1 MIECIRLLDMPAAAA
16 DNRDELTLVVELL
29 RDVWTDDGSTVT
41 DQAGVHARE
50 QGRVV
55 RLHKAAFTRVIE
67 IVQSDANDFFGV
79 RNRRKTE
86 HGRHIDRITGEQFV
100 VTRGKPS
107 RTRLDQVM
115 KIPRIAGIVRVSPD
129 KFRSASIDREATAS
143 VPDERGK
150 SHLAR
155 LLSLSRMSV
164 MNSD

>member
-1 MIECIRLLDMPAAAA
+1 MPAAAA
-16 DNRDELTLVVELL
+16 DDRDEFTLVVELV
-29 RDVWTDDGSTVT
+29 RDAWADDGSTVT
-41 DQAGVHARE
+41 DEAGVHARE

-55 RLHKAAFTRVIE
+55 RLHEAAFASVIE

-86 HGRHIDRITGEQFV
+86 HGRHINRITGEQSV

-129 KFRSASIDREATAS
+129 KFRSAGIDREATAS
-143 VPDERGK
+143 VPDK
-150 SHLAR
+150 
-155 LLSLSRMSV
+155 
-164 MNSD
+164 